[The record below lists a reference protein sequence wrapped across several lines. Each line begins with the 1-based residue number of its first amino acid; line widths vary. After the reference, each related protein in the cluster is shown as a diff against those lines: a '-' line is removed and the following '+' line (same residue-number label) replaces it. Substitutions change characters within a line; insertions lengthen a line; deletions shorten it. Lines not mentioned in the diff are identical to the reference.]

1 MSEATDD
8 LRKIAQKRL
17 KKKQDFKSYLFI
29 WFVVSLIVSGI
40 WFLATP
46 GEYFWPI
53 WTIGGM
59 GIAVP
64 FIAWDAFGPSSSISE
79 SAIDAEIKKMGTKD

>member
-40 WFLATP
+40 WFLATL
-46 GEYFWPI
+46 G
-53 WTIGGM
+53 
-59 GIAVP
+59 
-64 FIAWDAFGPSSSISE
+64 SISGRSGPLAAWE
-79 SAIDAEIKKMGTKD
+79 SRSVHSVGRLWTVLEHQRICYRCRNQEDGHKD